1 MSRENNQE
9 NESRAIARH
18 IRISPR
24 KARRVI
30 DLIRGKDVDEARAI
44 LRFVAHKAASP
55 IHKVL
60 QSAVANAENNYDMD
74 ADALYVKAAF
84 VDAGPSLKR
93 LMPRAQGRADVLKK
107 RSSHITIIV
116 GEKEER

>member
-1 MSRENNQE
+1 MSQE
-9 NESRAIARH
+9 NESKAIARH

-24 KARRVI
+24 KARRII
-30 DLIRGKDVDEARAI
+30 DLIRGKNVEEARAI
-44 LRFVAHKAASP
+44 LQFATHKAAAP

-60 QSAVANAENNYDMD
+60 RSAIANAEHNYDMNVD
-74 ADALYVKAAF
+74 ELYVKTAF

-93 LMPRAQGRADVLKK
+93 LIPRAQGRADVLKK

-116 GEKEER
+116 SEKEEK